1 MKVDKDNHVPLLTAF
16 VRSWLHDRL
25 PGSKRPPV
33 CRSVSGAAFLIA
45 ALLTLRLANGV
56 SAQTPQAP
64 LPIPFAFTVNST
76 TDAGDSVIN
85 GVCETSP
92 GNGECTLRAAIQESN
107 AHSGVDFINF
117 NLPAPSTI
125 SLNSALPPINRWGQH
140 HWSRRRKADSDSR
153 HQQQHKVSHLQNYHY
168 GDS

>member
-92 GNGECTLRAAIQESN
+92 GNGECTLRAAIQEAN

-125 SLNSALPPINRWGQH
+125 SLNSALPPITDGVNITGPGAEKLTVIRGTDN
-140 HWSRRRKADSDSR
+140 STKFRIFKI
-153 HQQQHKVSHLQNYHY
+153 NY

>member
-1 MKVDKDNHVPLLTAF
+1 MGADGNNRIALLSGF
-16 VRSWLHDRL
+16 VRSCLHDL
-25 PGSKRPPV
+25 LLGSKRPPI
-33 CRSVSGAAFLIA
+33 CRSINGA
-45 ALLTLRLANGV
+45 ALLFAGLLTLWLANGV

-76 TDAGDSVIN
+76 SDAGDSVIN

-92 GNGECTLRAAIQESN
+92 GNGECTLRAAIQEAN

-125 SLNSALPPINRWGQH
+125 SLNSALPPITDGVNITGPGAEKLTVIRGTDN
-140 HWSRRRKADSDSR
+140 STKFRIFKI
-153 HQQQHKVSHLQNYHY
+153 NY